1 MSLVRRDDSLSAG
14 KLFLGFVGLSAAS
27 GVAVLI
33 LVAAGATPAATAV
46 GLADTW
52 LLLCAVLTPFL
63 VAQYRHLFLGAIA
76 DLGRFLHPGRAAKS
90 GPILVVFE
98 AVATAVLVYG
108 TLTML
113 FHAELGRGRG
123 FPAESVSLADG
134 LGWETVLGVG
144 EVGAVVAFVG
154 GWLLWGAAWVAEGLA
169 VTESG

>member
-1 MSLVRRDDSLSAG
+1 MRRDDSLSAG